1 MVKSIKEGRVGV
13 ALIGAGMIAKTHVAA
28 LSDARHD
35 IALKKII
42 SRRPDNAR
50 YLAEFYEGEPPEFS
64 SDVSAVATDPD
75 IPVAIVATP
84 PSVRKDIIEELAVA
98 GTHILLEK
106 PLGRNPDEA
115 LELVEICER
124 EGVKLGVLFQHRM
137 RAPSKAAAR
146 HIKSGE
152 LGKLGL
158 VEIEVPLWRE
168 QSYYDELG
176 RGTYARDGGGVMIT
190 NAIHSIDLA
199 LSLAG
204 PVTSVQAMTAT
215 TSLHEM
221 EAEDFAISGLRFS
234 CGAVGSFVASTAM
247 YPHRTEI
254 IRLHFER
261 ASLKLDKDALEIS
274 WRNGSTDVEAKD
286 DAPRNIN
293 PLLGGKHE
301 WHQAVIEDFVDAVRL
316 GRKPMVTG
324 REALISHQ
332 LIAAIETSSRTGNP
346 VQLAG
351 IRGMSA
357 RRGVQPGSPG
367 AGGKRAGSAAGEIGV
382 RGDAE

>member
-1 MVKSIKEGRVGV
+1 MVKSIEQKRVGV

-28 LSDARHD
+28 LSDARRE
-35 IALKKII
+35 IELKAIV
-42 SRRPDNAR
+42 SRRPEKAH
-50 YLAEFYEGEPPEFS
+50 YLADFYEGEPPEFS
-64 SDVSAVATDPD
+64 SNLAAVAADPD

-84 PSVRKDIIEELAVA
+84 PSVRKEIIEELAMA

-115 LELVEICER
+115 REVVEICER
-124 EGVKLGVLFQHRM
+124 AGVKLGVLFQHRM
-137 RAPSKAAAR
+137 RAPSMAAVRLVA
-146 HIKSGE
+146 SGD

-158 VEIEVPLWRE
+158 VEIAVPLWRD

-199 LSLAG
+199 LSLTG

-215 TSLHEM
+215 TALHQM
-221 EAEDFAISGLRFS
+221 EAEDFAVAGLKFS
-234 CGAVGSFVASTAM
+234 CGAVGTFTASTAM
-247 YPHRTEI
+247 FPHRTEV
-254 IRLHFER
+254 IRLHFEQ

-274 WRNGSTDVEAKD
+274 WRDGRTVIEAKD
-286 DAPRNIN
+286 EAPRKVN

-301 WHQAVIEDFVDAVRL
+301 WHQAVIEDFVDAVRQ

-324 REALISHQ
+324 REALISHH
-332 LIAAIETSSRTGNP
+332 LITAIETSSRTGRP
-346 VQLAG
+346 VDLPE
-351 IRGMSA
+351 R
-357 RRGVQPGSPG
+357 
-367 AGGKRAGSAAGEIGV
+367 
-382 RGDAE
+382 